1 MSSKNTFRRSD
12 EGAALLLVLGF
23 VVFMSAV
30 TGGLVGYLSTTIKHR
45 VPLDAIRA
53 REYAADGAIE
63 DAIARVRS
71 LAHPGLDSCGSAAG
85 SVASHHY
92 VLTLNAKTIRVNCA
106 NASATLIVGTDFLQQ
121 RNVVFTACEEA
132 GADCSDT
139 TAIIR
144 AQVNYETP
152 VVPVG
157 SPDFVIRT
165 YIQSW
170 SVNR

>member
-1 MSSKNTFRRSD
+1 MSIKKSLRRSD

-30 TGGLVGYLSTTIKHR
+30 TGGLVGYLSTTIKQR
-45 VPLDAIRA
+45 VPLDSIRE

-63 DAIARVRS
+63 YAITQVRS
-71 LAHPGLDSCGSAAG
+71 LPHPGTDACGSAAG
-85 SVASHHY
+85 SVAGHY
-92 VLTLNAKTIRVNCA
+92 VLTLNAKTIRVNCINA
-106 NASATLIVGTDFLQQ
+106 NETVAAGGNNLIQV
-121 RNVVFTACEEA
+121 NVVFTACEET
-132 GADCSDT
+132 GVDCTPDA
-139 TAIIR
+139 AIIR

-152 VVPVG
+152 LVPAG
-157 SPDFVIRT
+157 TNSFVNRT

>member
-1 MSSKNTFRRSD
+1 MSTKNTFRRSD

-30 TGGLVGYLSTTIKHR
+30 TGGLVSYLSTTIKHR

-63 DAIARVRS
+63 YAITRVRS
-71 LAHPGLDSCGSAAG
+71 LAHPAEDACGSAAG
-85 SVASHHY
+85 NVSGHY
-92 VLTLNAKTIRVNCA
+92 QLTLNTKVVRVNCE
-106 NASATLIVGTDFLQQ
+106 NVFQLIGTLKQK
-121 RNVVFTACEEA
+121 NVVFTACEET
-132 GADCSDT
+132 GVDCNAT

-152 VVPVG
+152 VVPAG
-157 SPDFVIRT
+157 SPDFVNRT
-165 YIQSW
+165 WIQSW